1 MNPLL
6 VVFHGSSLWALISKD
21 AERIYKTWNLTVRNV
36 FCLARTIYRRLIE
49 PVSSCF
55 HIKTSLIS
63 RYIKFVNTL
72 MESRKFSVRYLAR
85 IMAGNVNSLMGRLLT
100 FIGDEL
106 NLAISQINEV
116 FPKVIKR
123 ALGMLILNQERSGKY
138 FLIRASTSKGLSIP
152 MFTYSR
158 IWWWW
163 NQRLAKL
170 NLHFIRYIGTNL
182 YHLIMSM

>member
-1 MNPLL
+1 
-6 VVFHGSSLWALISKD
+6 
-21 AERIYKTWNLTVRNV
+21 
-36 FCLARTIYRRLIE
+36 
-49 PVSSCF
+49 
-55 HIKTSLIS
+55 
-63 RYIKFVNTL
+63 

-138 FLIRASTSKGLSIP
+138 ILHELVQARGSAFQCLHIP
-152 MFTYSR
+152 GFDGDE
-158 IWWWW
+158 I
-163 NQRLAKL
+163 NDLL
-170 NLHFIRYIGTNL
+170 N
-182 YHLIMSM
+182 

>member
-1 MNPLL
+1 MEFDREECILFGKNNLQESDRTCILL
-6 VVFHGSSLWALISKD
+6 FSYQDFADINIHQICN
-21 AERIYKTWNLTVRNV
+21 I
-36 FCLARTIYRRLIE
+36 
-49 PVSSCF
+49 
-55 HIKTSLIS
+55 
-63 RYIKFVNTL
+63 L

-85 IMAGNVNSLMGRLLT
+85 IMAGNANASMGRLLT

-116 FPKVIKR
+116 SPKVIKR

-138 FLIRASTSKGLSIP
+138 FLTRASTSKGLSIP

-163 NQRLAKL
+163 HQRHAKL
-170 NLHFIRYIGTNL
+170 DLHLIRYIGTNL

>member
-6 VVFHGSSLWALISKD
+6 VVVHGSSLWALKSKD
-21 AERIYKTWNLTVRNV
+21 AERIYKTWNLPARNV
-36 FCLARTIYRRLIE
+36 FCLAITIYRRLIE

-55 HIKTSLIS
+55 YIKILLMS

-85 IMAGNVNSLMGRLLT
+85 IMAGNANSSMGRLLT
-100 FIGDEL
+100 CIGDEL
-106 NLAISQINEV
+106 NLVISQINEV

-138 FLIRASTSKGLSIP
+138 FLTRASTGKELSIP
-152 MFTYSR
+152 IFTYSR
-158 IWWWW
+158 I
-163 NQRLAKL
+163 
-170 NLHFIRYIGTNL
+170 
-182 YHLIMSM
+182 